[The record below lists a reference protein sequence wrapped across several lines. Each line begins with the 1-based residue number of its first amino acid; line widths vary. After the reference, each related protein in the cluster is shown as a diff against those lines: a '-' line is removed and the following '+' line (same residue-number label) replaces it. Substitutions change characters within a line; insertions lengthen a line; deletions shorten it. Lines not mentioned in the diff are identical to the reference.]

1 MKPESRLAKG
11 STGAHHDD
19 HSECDPYL
27 ISIVN
32 SCQDDAGIRRSEN
45 IVVVVDEL
53 DSTALRRCTPLPVTR

>member
-1 MKPESRLAKG
+1 MKPESKSAQG
-11 STGAHHDD
+11 ATGAHLDD
-19 HSECDPYL
+19 ISECDPYM

-53 DSTALRRCTPLPVTR
+53 DSTALRRCTMPPADG